1 MWLIL
6 DISLRYPAGETFVF
20 PVNPEEITIRRDK
33 QFETVNLLSMG
44 EVDVPQQEKV
54 REIAFSSFFPKIHDD
69 RYCQCGGEGRH
80 PDPQTAMN
88 RLTALMNS
96 KTPVQI
102 IISDTVV
109 NVLVTLSAHSSIFKG
124 GEPGDVYFDVT
135 FRTYREMKV
144 KPAAQVSQ
152 SATAARPDSKPL
164 PKVYVV
170 KSGDTLWAIAKRELG
185 DSGKWKSL
193 YETNKTV
200 IGPNANL
207 IHPGQ
212 KLVMP

>member
-1 MWLIL
+1 M
-6 DISLRYPAGETFVF
+6 DISLRYPAGDTFIF

-44 EVDVPQQEKV
+44 EVEVSQQEKV
-54 REIAFSSFFPKIHDD
+54 REIAFSSFFPKEHDD
-69 RYCQCGGEGRH
+69 RYCQCGGGDRH
-80 PDPQTAMN
+80 PDPQEAMN

-96 KTPVQI
+96 KTPVQL

-109 NVLVTLSAHSSIFKG
+109 NVLVTLSAHTSTFKG

-135 FRTYREMKV
+135 FRTYRELKA
-144 KPAAQVSQ
+144 KQLGQAGQLNAPAR
-152 SATAARPDSKPL
+152 TDSKPL

-170 KSGDTLWAIAKRELG
+170 KSGDTLWAIAKQELG
-185 DSGKWKSL
+185 DSGKWKAL

-207 IHPGQ
+207 IRPGQ